1 MTWKV
6 VIDNHK
12 TPNTLNPLTNA
23 TELNSRSHTFFVS
36 FLIYYFFFTESNKMK
51 RRKKKQQEN

>member
-23 TELNSRSHTFFVS
+23 VTLFS
-36 FLIYYFFFTESNKMK
+36 FLFLFIIIFFTESNKMK